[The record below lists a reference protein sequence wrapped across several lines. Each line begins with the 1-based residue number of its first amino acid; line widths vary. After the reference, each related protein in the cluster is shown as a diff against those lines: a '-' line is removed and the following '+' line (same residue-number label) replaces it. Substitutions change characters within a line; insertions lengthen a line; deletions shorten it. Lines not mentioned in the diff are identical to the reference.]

1 MVNPREKRVFLFYPS
16 SRVIERLSSERQKA
30 RRRKRERERERKRR
44 RMRERA
50 VRLSNAAAGGAEEP
64 HQTEISSGSYPKFI
78 VAINSA
84 LQLVHDQYLPP
95 PSHPRDEGCRL
106 QNATG
111 EKRERRKETRGWTR
125 GVRDRNSE
133 GKAGVS
139 KLYRVA
145 CARNVYLMPSF

>member
-30 RRRKRERERERKRR
+30 RRRKRERERKRR

-111 EKRERRKETRGWTR
+111 EKRERRKETRG
-125 GVRDRNSE
+125 
-133 GKAGVS
+133 
-139 KLYRVA
+139 
-145 CARNVYLMPSF
+145 